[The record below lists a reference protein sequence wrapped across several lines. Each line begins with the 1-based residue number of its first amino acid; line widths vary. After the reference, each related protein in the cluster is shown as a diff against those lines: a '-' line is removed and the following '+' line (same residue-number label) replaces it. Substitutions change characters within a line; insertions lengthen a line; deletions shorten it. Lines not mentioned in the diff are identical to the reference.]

1 MAQNTVKTSQI
12 EIIDNEGDVA
22 KTISLS
28 GGEVCI
34 DGVAI
39 STGGGGGDIS
49 GDTGAV
55 DNALIRADGTGGSTV
70 QSASQVTINDSGK
83 LTIDISTEQ
92 GLEVF
97 SSLGAGAGQN
107 LVLIETDNVLWDR
120 PLLRINDVS
129 TAGGAASIRL
139 DGPNPDIEFVETDS
153 VSPAGKFELAVQAD
167 AFQVN
172 GRNAGDSSF
181 EQILNIHRVADGGM
195 VGIGAISGD
204 VPNARLEV
212 AVPGSNSYFMLS
224 PTIGAASGDVLDV
237 DTNGNLVF
245 NDRASAVTARF
256 EGDTDA
262 NLFYINGPQDKVNIG
277 LTSTQNGKLNV
288 NGIIQS
294 GVSATTTGG
303 LWLGNSGG
311 AGFSKLVAP
320 ASGSDTTI
328 TMPDVTGTVAV
339 KHLTLN
345 TQTDSYTLVLG
356 DDGKLIIMNKGTA
369 NDLTIPLNAS
379 VAFPTGTQIVVQQL
393 GAGQTTIVATGGV
406 TTQAQPGLKITAQ
419 YGVETLIKV
428 ATDTWV
434 VCGALAA

>member
-1 MAQNTVKTSQI
+1 MAQNTVTTSQI
-12 EIIDNEGDVA
+12 NIIDNEGDVA
-22 KTISLS
+22 KSIYLS
-28 GGEVCI
+28 DGEITI
-34 DGVAI
+34 DGTPIA
-39 STGGGGGDIS
+39 TGAGDIG

-55 DNALIRADGTGGSTV
+55 DNAVIRADGTGGSTV
-70 QSASQVTINDSGK
+70 QNASQVTIDNNGK

-92 GLEVF
+92 GLEVT

-107 LVLIETDNVLWDR
+107 LVLIETTDAAWDR

-139 DGPNPDIEFVETDS
+139 DGPNPDIEFIETDQ
-153 VSPAGKFELAVQAD
+153 VSPAGKFELAVNAD
-167 AFQVN
+167 QFQFN

-181 EQILNIHRVADGGM
+181 EQVMSFHRLADGGM
-195 VGIGAISGD
+195 VGIGGTAGD

-212 AVPGSNSYFMLS
+212 SVPGSNSYFMLS

-262 NLFYINGPQDKVNIG
+262 NLFYINGPQDRVNIG
-277 LTSTQNGKLNV
+277 MTSTQNGKLNV

-294 GVSATTTGG
+294 GLSATTTGG

-406 TTQAQPGLKITAQ
+406 TLQAQPGLKISAQ
-419 YGVETLIKV
+419 YGVATLIK
-428 ATDTWV
+428 TGTNTWI